1 MAEISRAREDAVDCL
16 AAEVSWVL
24 FEYEGT
30 DRQGQMAT
38 GVLDAPSKAAC
49 EDQLR
54 EMGVTP
60 QKVWKKGGGAIIIP
74 GITKVPNKSMVVFT
88 RQLATMIDAGL
99 PLVKCLEI
107 LGTQEPNPLFQ
118 MTILQVKQSVE
129 SGSTFAG
136 ALGKHP
142 AVFDNLFTNLI
153 SAGEMGGILD
163 TILNRL
169 SAYMEK
175 AAKLKAKVKS
185 AMKYPITVI
194 FVSGIITMFLL
205 VKVIP
210 QFAGMFKSMGKDLP
224 ALTVS
229 VVAFSDYAVNN
240 FWSIM
245 GIIAGVLIAFFG
257 IKSTEKGAY
266 AIDWV
271 LLRLPVMGDLVTKAS
286 IAKFTRTLGTL
297 ISSGVPILDALD
309 IVAKTA
315 GNRVIEDAVYYV
327 KDQISEGKSI
337 AGPLL
342 EAGVFPKMVVQM
354 IGVGESTGA
363 MDIMLSKIADF
374 YDDEVDTAVDGL
386 TSMIEP
392 IIMVVLG
399 GIIGTVM
406 LAMYMPIFAMGDTF
420 A

>member
-1 MAEISRAREDAVDCL
+1 
-16 AAEVSWVL
+16 VL

-30 DRQGQMAT
+30 DRQGQFAT
-38 GVLDAPSKAAC
+38 GIIDAPGKV
-49 EDQLR
+49 EVEEQLR
-54 EMGVTP
+54 TMGVTP
-60 QKVWKKGGGAIIIP
+60 QKIWKKSGGAIIIP

-136 ALGKHP
+136 ALAKHP
-142 AVFDNLFTNLI
+142 HVFDNLFTNLI

-175 AAKLKAKVKS
+175 AAKLKQKVKS
-185 AMKYPITVI
+185 AMKYPVTVL

-210 QFAGMFKSMGKDLP
+210 QFAGMFESMGKDLP
-224 ALTVS
+224 ALTVT
-229 VVAFSDYAVNN
+229 VVAFSNYAVNN
-240 FWSIM
+240 FWMIM
-245 GIIAGVLIAFFG
+245 LLFFGGATAFVLI
-257 IKSTEKGAY
+257 KRTDKGGY
-266 AIDWV
+266 ALDWI
-271 LLRLPVMGDLVTKAS
+271 LLRMPVMGELVTKAS

-297 ISSGVPILDALD
+297 ISSGVPILDALE

-315 GNRVIEDAVYYV
+315 GNRVIENAIFYV
-327 KDQISEGKSI
+327 RAQISEGKSI
-337 AGPLL
+337 SGPLM
-342 EAGVFPKMVVQM
+342 EVGVFPKMVVQM

-374 YDDEVDTAVDGL
+374 YDDEVDAAVDGI

-392 IIMVVLG
+392 LIMVILG
-399 GIIGTVM
+399 GIIGVVM

>member
-1 MAEISRAREDAVDCL
+1 
-16 AAEVSWVL
+16 VL

-30 DRQGQMAT
+30 DRQGQFAT
-38 GVLDAPSKAAC
+38 GIVDAPGKPQV
-49 EDQLR
+49 EEQLR
-54 EMGVTP
+54 SMGVTP
-60 QKVWKKGGGAIIIP
+60 QKIWKKGGGAIIIP

-107 LGTQEPNPLFQ
+107 LGSQEPNPLFQ

-136 ALGKHP
+136 ALAKHP
-142 AVFDNLFTNLI
+142 HVFDNLFTNLI

-175 AAKLKAKVKS
+175 AAKLKQKVKS
-185 AMKYPITVI
+185 AMKYPVTVL

-210 QFAGMFKSMGKDLP
+210 QFAGMFESMGKDLP
-224 ALTVS
+224 ALTVT

-240 FWSIM
+240 L
-245 GIIAGVLIAFFG
+245 ALIVVGFILFSVG
-257 IKSTEKGAY
+257 FVMVRRTDKGGY
-266 AIDWV
+266 AMDWI
-271 LLRLPVMGDLVTKAS
+271 LLKMPVMGELVTKAS

-297 ISSGVPILDALD
+297 ISSGVPILDALE

-315 GNRVIEDAVYYV
+315 GNRVIENAIYYV
-327 KDQISEGKSI
+327 REQISEGKSI
-337 AGPLL
+337 SGPLM
-342 EAGVFPKMVVQM
+342 EVGVFPKMVVQM

-374 YDDEVDTAVDGL
+374 YDDEVDAAVDGI

-392 IIMVVLG
+392 LIMVVLG
-399 GIIGTVM
+399 GIIGVVM

>member
-1 MAEISRAREDAVDCL
+1 M
-16 AAEVSWVL
+16 L

-30 DRQGQMAT
+30 DRQGQLAS
-38 GVLDAPSKAAC
+38 GVLDGPSQAAV
-49 EDQLR
+49 EEQLR
-54 EMGVTP
+54 SMGVTP

-136 ALGKHP
+136 ALSKHP
-142 AVFDNLFTNLI
+142 AVFDNLFVNLI

-240 FWSIM
+240 FWSIV
-245 GIIAGVLIAFFG
+245 GIIVGVLVTFFG
-257 IKSTEKGAY
+257 IKATEKGAY
-266 AIDWV
+266 AIDWI

-327 KDQISEGKSI
+327 RDQISEGKSI
-337 AGPLL
+337 AGPLM
-342 EAGVFPKMVVQM
+342 EVGVFPKMVVQM

-406 LAMYMPIFAMGDTF
+406 LAMYMPIFAMGDVV